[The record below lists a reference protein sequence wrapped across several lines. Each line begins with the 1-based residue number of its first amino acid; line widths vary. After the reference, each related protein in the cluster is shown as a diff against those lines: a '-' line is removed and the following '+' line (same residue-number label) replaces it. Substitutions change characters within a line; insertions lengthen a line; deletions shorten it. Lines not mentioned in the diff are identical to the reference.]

1 MININKILF
10 VIIISLFCLT
20 KGNALIQDSLFA
32 TVGNKAIT
40 HSDIVKEIKITLILN
55 GQSFSEDQ
63 RKRLETTAIKTAIK
77 RAIKKIEVEKYES
90 LEINQADLDKELNKL
105 AAGSNMDL
113 DTLKSVFIAN
123 GIDFSNVVN
132 QVRLELLWNGLMFEL
147 YKNRLSI
154 NIDEIDEQLKSIEL
168 EKKIKEYLLSEIIIK
183 SVSKEKVESKIE
195 EVKNKIEIEGF
206 EKVAR
211 NISISE
217 TSTKGGDLGWISEN
231 IISEEFKSGIINTPV
246 GNVTEPIL
254 LPAGILFLKVRD
266 KRELK
271 KFINLEDAKNQL
283 VNAEKTKILNMH
295 SLSHYDKLK
304 RSIAINY
311 FE

>member
-123 GIDFSNVVN
+123 GIDFSNVVD

-168 EKKIKEYLLSEIIIK
+168 EKQIKEYLLSEIIIK

>member
-90 LEINQADLDKELNKL
+90 LEINQADLNKELNKL

-123 GIDFSNVVN
+123 GIDFSNVVD

-195 EVKNKIEIEGF
+195 EVKNKIKIEGF

>member
-1 MININKILF
+1 VININKILF

-105 AAGSNMDL
+105 AAGSNTDL

-123 GIDFSNVVN
+123 GIDFSNVVD

-168 EKKIKEYLLSEIIIK
+168 EKQIKEYLLSEIIIK

-271 KFINLEDAKNQL
+271 KFIDLEDAKNQL